1 MSSLHQEQLDLW
13 ESGAPGESWSVRES
27 ARARRLTVRVFRTGR
42 VEVVVPPRTS
52 RRMLQRFI
60 HEHRA
65 WIDAKRQAARAEARP
80 LEPFPPAHID
90 LAATGEALRLEF
102 AGGAGRLRA
111 RRADG
116 GVLRLSGAASE
127 RRNLE
132 RVLRNWLVEESRGH
146 LGHLLGA
153 IAAQCDFRYERL
165 SIRRQRT
172 RWGSCST
179 RGTISL
185 NCCLMFQRPEVVRY
199 LLIHELAHTR
209 HMNHS
214 ARFWSAVAACCPDY
228 ERLDRELLEGW
239 RRVPSWVFGGE

>member
-1 MSSLHQEQLDLW
+1 MARMRDQQLDLW
-13 ESGAPGESWSVRES
+13 GSAASGESWSVRES

-52 RRMLQRFI
+52 RRMLHRFI
-60 HEHRA
+60 HEHRD

-80 LEPFPPAHID
+80 SDPFPPTVIR
-90 LAATGEALRLEF
+90 LAARLEELRVELHE
-102 AGGAGRLRA
+102 AHGRLRA
-111 RRADG
+111 TRAAG
-116 GVLRLSGAASE
+116 GVLRLAGPTAE
-127 RRNLE
+127 RRQVE
-132 RVLRNWLVEESRGH
+132 RALRAWLVEESRRH
-146 LGHLLGA
+146 LGSEL
-153 IAAQCDFRYERL
+153 AAVAAHYDFRYERL

-199 LLIHELAHTR
+199 LLIHELSHTR

-214 ARFWSAVAACCPDY
+214 ARFWAIVGACCPEY
-228 ERLDRELLEGW
+228 EALDRELLEGW
-239 RRVPSWVFGGE
+239 RQVPAWVFGGE